1 MNKRQKKKL
10 YKNTLI
16 KIKKLHPKA
25 GDVICLQPNF
35 EEVDLWTIA
44 QFYNKYHEMNV
55 FGEANSIILP
65 CPMKSVDKDIMM
77 QLLKKAMEII
87 GE

>member
-10 YKNTLI
+10 YINTLI

-25 GDVICLQPNF
+25 GDVICLQPNL
-35 EEVDLWTIA
+35 EEIDLWTII
-44 QFYNKYHEMNV
+44 QFYNKYCEANV

-65 CPMKSVDKDIMM
+65 CQIKDVDKDTMT